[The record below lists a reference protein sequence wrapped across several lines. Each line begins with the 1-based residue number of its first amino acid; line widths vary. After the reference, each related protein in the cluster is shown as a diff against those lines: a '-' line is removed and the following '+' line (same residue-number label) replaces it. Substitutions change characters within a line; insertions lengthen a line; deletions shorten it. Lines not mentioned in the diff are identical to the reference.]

1 MITFDDAIR
10 VNGSIIARGV
20 IDRVNALLDGKTLVC
35 RHELYGEFRFWLN
48 PQQNVICCEA
58 VDHNA
63 KSHEMRCKHTTKV
76 GIVVCD
82 HDSVEFCPER
92 FIFHGYG
99 KWFIEEEPA
108 STKTVVVEIPGK
120 YTKLGD

>member
-58 VDHNA
+58 FNITQ
-63 KSHEMRCKHTTKV
+63 KRTKC
-76 GIVVCD
+76 VVIIQPKQESSFEAMTQLSFVQRVLFFTD
-82 HDSVEFCPER
+82 MVSGLSKRNQLPLKLSWLKFR
-92 FIFHGYG
+92 
-99 KWFIEEEPA
+99 A
-108 STKTVVVEIPGK
+108 SI
-120 YTKLGD
+120 LN